1 MAAMS
6 KLSNANAPT
15 EGESQSVAGS
25 TNSKYYFKVFM
36 KGAVLIVGVAGTAW
50 TVERAIGYATA
61 KNNTITE
68 TLLEER
74 HGKTSK
80 APTAKAV
87 KTNKGGEKEEV
98 SKMCLAFLLVL
109 FVRTKE

>member
-68 TLLEER
+68 ALLEER

>member
-6 KLSNANAPT
+6 KLSNAT
-15 EGESQSVAGS
+15 EGETQSVAGS

-50 TVERAIGYATA
+50 TVERAIGYANTA

-68 TLLEER
+68 ALMKER

-80 APTAKAV
+80 NPKSKAG
-87 KTNKGGEKEEV
+87 KGEV
-98 SKMCLAFLLVL
+98 STYVSRISLSIWHHS
-109 FVRTKE
+109 

>member
-6 KLSNANAPT
+6 KLSNAT
-15 EGESQSVAGS
+15 EGETQSVARS

-68 TLLEER
+68 ALMKER

-80 APTAKAV
+80 NPKPKAG
-87 KTNKGGEKEEV
+87 KGQV
-98 SKMCLAFLLVL
+98 STYVSRISLSIWHHS
-109 FVRTKE
+109 